1 MTTAAIGSR
10 RLPRPLPVD
19 VAVAALFC
27 AAAVVEVAAGV
38 DAGPAGAEWTAAFV
52 TTLPLAWRT
61 VCPLPVVIATTTG
74 LALAALIGLDTSE
87 VLVAT
92 LAPILA
98 VYSLGAHSGRWAI
111 GTGGFVALACAGVA
125 GAAAG
130 DFSGAALTAIA
141 VVGALVVGRAVR
153 MLGFETDVLE
163 ARAVE
168 LELERDREARA
179 AVAAERAR
187 IARELHDV
195 IGHSISVMGVQA
207 GAVRRR
213 LDVGQERERE
223 ALEAV
228 ERIGRDAVAE
238 MQRLLGLLRDDG
250 DGSARGALPTLQRVD
265 ELVAQVR
272 AAGLD
277 VKLRL
282 DADVGDLSPGRALA
296 AFRVVQEALTN
307 VLKHAPAAHVQV
319 TVRRSAGW
327 LEIEVVDD
335 GKSSAGAPAARG
347 GYGLVAMRE
356 RVTMYGGTLAA
367 GRRPDGG
374 FAVSARL
381 PTGAP

>member
-1 MTTAAIGSR
+1 MTTAAIR
-10 RLPRPLPVD
+10 TLRLPRPLPVD
-19 VAVAALFC
+19 VAVAAVFC

-61 VCPLPVVIATTTG
+61 VRPLSVVIVTTTG
-74 LALAALIGLDTSE
+74 FALAALLGLDTSE

-111 GTGGFVALACAGVA
+111 GTGGFVALACAVVA

-130 DFSGAALTAIA
+130 DFSGSALTAIA

-168 LELERDREARA
+168 LERERDQEARA

-207 GAVRRR
+207 GAVRRC

-228 ERIGRDAVAE
+228 ERVGRDAVAE
-238 MQRLLGLLRDDG
+238 MQRLLGFLRDDG
-250 DGSARGALPTLQRVD
+250 EGSARGALPTLQRVD

-282 DADVGDLSPGRALA
+282 DPDVGDLSPGRALA

-319 TVRRSAGW
+319 TLRRSAGW

-335 GKSSAGAPAARG
+335 GKPSADAPSERG

-356 RVTMYGGTLAA
+356 RVTMYGGTLDA
-367 GRRPDGG
+367 GRRPEGG
-374 FAVSARL
+374 FGVSARL